1 MPRPT
6 ATFEESKHYGGV
18 ATVKFYPKAHYYK
31 VDDPEYINNQGKKEP
46 LVGERMGGAT
56 SLTGTMNK
64 GMGLMM
70 YPMYEATKY
79 LRQYFRST
87 TLEEFC
93 NDELTIND
101 ILEKAHKAH
110 VTKSD
115 RGKDV
120 GTDAHAW
127 VEEYLIR
134 LKASQEGGGKFTP
147 PEIADVEEIALT
159 LRKSYITI
167 INNLKPSTVEDF
179 RRLPKLIMQDIDIQE
194 AIWIEAT
201 MLHKSITAAKQ
212 WFERHETK
220 VNGVEGTVYSR
231 NLRICGKYDS
241 DLTVTC
247 TEKCGWCYRNQP
259 VEEGK
264 KYDDFTGRYIVDF
277 KSTNASTDA
286 PKGIYKEYLAQCGI
300 YAEGILEEFPER
312 KYDGSLIL
320 NGSKK
325 DGTFASHFGFNL
337 DRDRKWAHT
346 LAELREFLYEGEREI
361 KASL

>member
-1 MPRPT
+1 MPKAP

-18 ATVKFYPKAHYYK
+18 VTVRFYPKAHFYK
-31 VDDPEYINNQGKKEP
+31 VDDPEHPDGP

-79 LRQYFRST
+79 LRAYFRST
-87 TLEEFC
+87 TIEEFC

-101 ILEKAHKAH
+101 LLDQAHKAH
-110 VTKSD
+110 VKKSD
-115 RGKDV
+115 RGKSV

-127 VEEYLIR
+127 VEDYL
-134 LKASQEGGGKFTP
+134 LKLMASQHEEGPKFVE
-147 PEIADVEEIALT
+147 PEIPEVEDIAVT
-159 LRKSYITI
+159 LRKSYISI
-167 INNLKPSTVEDF
+167 INNLKPSTLDDY
-179 RRLPKLIMQDIDIQE
+179 RKLPKLIMQDLDIQE

-201 MLHKSITAAKQ
+201 MLQKSITAAKE
-212 WFERHETK
+212 WFDRHPGII
-220 VNGVEGTVYSR
+220 VHGVEGVVYSR
-231 NLRICGKYDS
+231 KLIICGSYDS

-259 VEEGK
+259 APTDGT

-300 YAEGILEEFPER
+300 YMEAQMEEFPDR
-312 KYDGSLIL
+312 DYAGCLIL
-320 NGSKK
+320 NGSKN
-325 DGTFASHFGFNL
+325 DGKFASHFSFNTE
-337 DRDRKWAHT
+337 RDRRWAIL
-346 LAELREFLYEGEREI
+346 LAELREFLYEGDKEI
-361 KASL
+361 KSSL